1 LIRERPVEVQSLP
14 VQARATVGLNW
25 LWIGIALTV
34 PILVGLIAALAVE
47 ERARRRAPEWR

>member
-1 LIRERPVEVQSLP
+1 MIRERPVEVQSLP